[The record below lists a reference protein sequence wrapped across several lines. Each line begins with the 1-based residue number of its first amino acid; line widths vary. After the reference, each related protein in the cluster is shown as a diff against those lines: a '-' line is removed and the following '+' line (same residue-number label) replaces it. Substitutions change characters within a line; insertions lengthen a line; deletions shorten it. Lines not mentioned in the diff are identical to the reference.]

1 MSFFLLHC
9 CSPLC
14 VGRFS
19 LLLPSP
25 PTDPFALILISI
37 LLMTLG
43 VFCNLLG
50 LSLFPS
56 VSPVLLSPRIGLLT
70 LFMSLISLKMNALMM
85 RMLYGPNSLNV
96 NLRGSADLV
105 EKLCA
110 PPISVA
116 LLFLLLGFVIRSLFG
131 SKVMLTFVDL
141 NALVLA

>member
-1 MSFFLLHC
+1 
-9 CSPLC
+9 
-14 VGRFS
+14 
-19 LLLPSP
+19 
-25 PTDPFALILISI
+25 
-37 LLMTLG
+37 
-43 VFCNLLG
+43 
-50 LSLFPS
+50 
-56 VSPVLLSPRIGLLT
+56 
-70 LFMSLISLKMNALMM
+70 MNALMM

-116 LLFLLLGFVIRSLFG
+116 LLFLLLGFVIRNLFG